1 MKQETVSVGR
11 PRVLTLAPSR
21 QEPFGRPRGL
31 SLALEQGPGVPE
43 AGKSQA
49 RGGFARLG
57 CRRRGPQRAALAA
70 PHFIHIREKS
80 ERDGLRLFRL
90 FTAFVRAH
98 FWQGS

>member
-49 RGGFARLG
+49 RGGFA
-57 CRRRGPQRAALAA
+57 
-70 PHFIHIREKS
+70 
-80 ERDGLRLFRL
+80 
-90 FTAFVRAH
+90 
-98 FWQGS
+98 